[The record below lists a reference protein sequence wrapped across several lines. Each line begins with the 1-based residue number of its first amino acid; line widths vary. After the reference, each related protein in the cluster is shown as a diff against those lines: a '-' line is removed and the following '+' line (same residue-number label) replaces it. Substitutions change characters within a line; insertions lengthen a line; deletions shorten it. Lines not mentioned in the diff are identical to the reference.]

1 MKHRIKKRSFYLL
14 PLIFNLSLLL
24 LLSCSSEK
32 QEEKDITDVILD
44 DTSSY
49 FYLDTENY
57 PTNDK
62 TLPIGIFDSGTGGLT
77 VLDAI
82 IRFDQHDNGSHES
95 KETGDGVYDFQSEC
109 FIYLGDQANMP
120 YGNYSREN
128 NVALLEEHIIKDVQF
143 LLGSNYYRNAEDKT
157 AQTDKQPVKTIII
170 ACNTA
175 TAYGK
180 TKIEAF
186 LEKADLDIRVIGV
199 IDAGVRGALATL
211 EKDEDAII
219 GVMATAG
226 TVSSGGY
233 PRALKRWSD
242 EWGYTGDITV
252 FQQAGI
258 GLAGAIDG
266 SPEYIALNKKKPSET
281 YKGPS
286 EINQACPLDLTLS
299 DQYGFDWD
307 KGKMLFDGDRE
318 DPENI
323 QINSVKNYIS
333 YHVVSLMETIRNSSK
348 KGKLK
353 AIILGCTHYP
363 FYTDV
368 FEQELKRL
376 YHFKE
381 DGGYVYRPYMTE
393 QISLIDPAINT
404 ARELY
409 DHMKATYLFN
419 NSDLTKS
426 RFFISVPNP
435 RNEGNEFDAAGNFTY
450 EFKYG
455 RKAGYI
461 QEYVK
466 RIPFSLNT
474 ISDEMLERFNSKIPI
489 TSGLINKYI
498 QANSR

>member
-1 MKHRIKKRSFYLL
+1 MKKRPFNLL

-24 LLSCSSEK
+24 LFSCSSEK
-32 QEEKDITDVILD
+32 QVAKDITDVILNNK
-44 DTSSY
+44 SSY
-49 FYLDTENY
+49 FYLDTERY
-57 PTNDK
+57 PINDK

-82 IRFDQHDNGSHES
+82 ITFDQHDNGSHES

-128 NVALLEEHIIKDVQF
+128 NAPLLEEHIIKDVQF
-143 LLGSNYYRNAEDKT
+143 LLGNRYYRNAQDKSF
-157 AQTDKQPVKTIII
+157 QTDKQPVKAIVI

-186 LEKADLDIRVIGV
+186 LEKADLDIKVIGV

-211 EKDEDAII
+211 DKDEDAVI

-233 PRALKRWSD
+233 PKALKRWS
-242 EWGYTGDITV
+242 EELGYSGDIAV

-266 SPEYIALNKKKPSET
+266 SSEYIALDTNKPSET

-286 EINQACPLDLTLS
+286 EMNQSCPLDLTLS
-299 DQYGFDWD
+299 DQYDFDWD

-318 DPENI
+318 HPENI
-323 QINSVKNYIS
+323 QINSVENYIS
-333 YHVVSLMETIRNSSK
+333 YHVVSLLETIRKNSK

-381 DGGYVYRPYMTE
+381 DGRYVYRPYMTE
-393 QISLIDPAINT
+393 QITLIDPAVNT

-409 DHMKATYLFN
+409 NHMKATHLFN

-435 RNEGNEFDAAGNFTY
+435 HNEGNELDAAGKFTY

-455 RKAGYI
+455 RKAGYM

-466 RIPFSLNT
+466 RVPFSHRSVSPDVLKR
-474 ISDEMLERFNSKIPI
+474 LE
-489 TSGLINKYI
+489 NKMPHVYDLFRENI
-498 QANSR
+498 EY